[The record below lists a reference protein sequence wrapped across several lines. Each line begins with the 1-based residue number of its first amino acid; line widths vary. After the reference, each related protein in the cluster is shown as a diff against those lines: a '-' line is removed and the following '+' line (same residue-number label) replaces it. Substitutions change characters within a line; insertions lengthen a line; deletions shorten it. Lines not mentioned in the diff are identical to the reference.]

1 MGQIPD
7 TPGVHQIALAPD
19 LGRGFA
25 SNGKDGT
32 VTIFD
37 LKTGKALDRVK
48 VGGENPD
55 AILYDPASRRV
66 FVFNGKSANATAL
79 DAATGKVLGQ
89 IALEG
94 KPEFAVTDGKGS
106 VYVNLEDKS
115 MLVRL
120 DSAKLTVSARWPLAP
135 CEEPSALA
143 MDLASNRLFA
153 GCGNKKMVV
162 VDAANGHGITSL
174 PIGEHVDGAV
184 FNPATLEAFFSNG
197 DGTLTVIHEDSPD
210 TYHVAANVKTQVG
223 ARTVALDEKT
233 GRLYLAT
240 AQLGPPP
247 APTAEH
253 PHQRP
258 SIVPGTFTVLLVS
271 PGVL

>member
-1 MGQIPD
+1 MRLSSTLVIFTILNGAGWCEAAQPVPAYHVIKSIPVPGDGGWDALTIDTWARRLYISHSTQVDILDIDQDKLAGQIPD

-55 AILYDPASRRV
+55 AILYDTASRRV
-66 FVFNGKSANATAL
+66 FVFNSKSANATAL
-79 DAATGKVLGQ
+79 
-89 IALEG
+89 
-94 KPEFAVTDGKGS
+94 
-106 VYVNLEDKS
+106 
-115 MLVRL
+115 
-120 DSAKLTVSARWPLAP
+120 
-135 CEEPSALA
+135 
-143 MDLASNRLFA
+143 
-153 GCGNKKMVV
+153 
-162 VDAANGHGITSL
+162 DAANGHGITSL

-197 DGTLTVIHEDSPD
+197 DGTLTIIHEDSPD

-240 AQLGPPP
+240 AQFGPPP